1 VSAAADSL
9 TDDLAN
15 VVSGLRT
22 SSATRLSARLSGP
35 IPTRA
40 AAGRLLARTLAVA
53 AQGIEDA
60 DLRMPPSW
68 RTVPVLA
75 DLAVGDQV
83 AVLAHDL
90 ITALSAPP
98 DRVWTP
104 HGLVA
109 LSELVRDVAATVA
122 EVKRLL

>member
-9 TDDLAN
+9 TDDLAS

-22 SSATRLSARLSGP
+22 SSAARLSARLSGP
-35 IPTRA
+35 IATRA
-40 AAGRLLARTLAVA
+40 DAGRLLARTLAVA

-60 DLRMPPSW
+60 GLRMPPSW

-90 ITALSAPP
+90 LTASSAAP

-109 LSELVRDVAATVA
+109 LPELMRDVAATVA